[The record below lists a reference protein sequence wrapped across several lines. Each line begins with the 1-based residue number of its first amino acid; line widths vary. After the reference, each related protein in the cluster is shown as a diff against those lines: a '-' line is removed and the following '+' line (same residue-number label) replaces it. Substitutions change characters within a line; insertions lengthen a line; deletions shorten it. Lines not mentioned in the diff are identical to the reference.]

1 MPNYPLEDIT
11 DLKKTQ
17 LDIAQDPYV
26 LSVKPEPAKVVNT
39 KSGGL
44 KAVLRNEFDKIV
56 RGRVTLQ
63 QIQEELKVLRA
74 QNVVGKGEPAM
85 GWKLQ
90 DPETAKQIECQ
101 SKGEFNLEVRRC
113 VLIKKMMKAGQDCKN
128 YLVAIVAKMKTEKQA
143 KQEHKMQEKALKR
156 EKNLEMLKPS
166 GELMSSKVALF
177 KEALQLEGDP
187 SEWSSE
193 VLATKLDA
201 GTGRRLCEEAFAAK
215 REEREARSLM
225 ISAKESAEILRRFGA
240 GARKSEKKKKVREP
254 FLATVEKVKAQSEE
268 SRKPRGRMKK
278 LSHPCIK
285 KVLKPLAAAVAGA
298 YSSPPPL
305 VKMESSG
312 SKKRV
317 FIDLLSDSDD
327 DRRAHKKKAKVEGVS
342 SKEQVNVEEAAP
354 TDEGLWTCERC
365 TFNEN
370 PFNFLACSVC
380 FHPQSIDEEFT
391 PELATALQPASIKV
405 ITHAAATRRVQ
416 QSG

>member
-26 LSVKPEPAKVVNT
+26 LSVKPEPT
-39 KSGGL
+39 Q
-44 KAVLRNEFDKIV
+44 IV

-101 SKGEFNLEVRRC
+101 SNGEFNLEVRRC

-268 SRKPRGRMKK
+268 SRKPR
-278 LSHPCIK
+278 
-285 KVLKPLAAAVAGA
+285 VAGA

-317 FIDLLSDSDD
+317 LIDLLSDSDD
-327 DRRAHKKKAKVEGVS
+327 DRRAHKKKRKLKVCLRKNKS
-342 SKEQVNVEEAAP
+342 TLRKRHLP
-354 TDEGLWTCERC
+354 TKH
-365 TFNEN
+365 
-370 PFNFLACSVC
+370 V
-380 FHPQSIDEEFT
+380 QS
-391 PELATALQPASIKV
+391 ASIRK
-405 ITHAAATRRVQ
+405 ASTRSSRPNWQ
-416 QSG
+416 LHFNLPL

>member
-26 LSVKPEPAKVVNT
+26 LSVKPEPAKVVTFLVNT

-90 DPETAKQIECQ
+90 DPETAK
-101 SKGEFNLEVRRC
+101 
-113 VLIKKMMKAGQDCKN
+113 KN
-128 YLVAIVAKMKTEKQA
+128 RMPEQGRIQLGAIVAKMKTEKQA

-166 GELMSSKVALF
+166 GDLMSSKVALF
-177 KEALQLEGDP
+177 KEALKLEGDP

-268 SRKPRGRMKK
+268 SR
-278 LSHPCIK
+278 SH
-285 KVLKPLAAAVAGA
+285 
-298 YSSPPPL
+298 
-305 VKMESSG
+305 
-312 SKKRV
+312 
-317 FIDLLSDSDD
+317 
-327 DRRAHKKKAKVEGVS
+327 
-342 SKEQVNVEEAAP
+342 EENSA
-354 TDEGLWTCERC
+354 
-365 TFNEN
+365 
-370 PFNFLACSVC
+370 
-380 FHPQSIDEEFT
+380 I
-391 PELATALQPASIKV
+391 PAS
-405 ITHAAATRRVQ
+405 RRC
-416 QSG
+416 

>member
-1 MPNYPLEDIT
+1 M
-11 DLKKTQ
+11 
-17 LDIAQDPYV
+17 
-26 LSVKPEPAKVVNT
+26 
-39 KSGGL
+39 
-44 KAVLRNEFDKIV
+44 
-56 RGRVTLQ
+56 
-63 QIQEELKVLRA
+63 
-74 QNVVGKGEPAM
+74 
-85 GWKLQ
+85 
-90 DPETAKQIECQ
+90 
-101 SKGEFNLEVRRC
+101 SKGVARCLENSNLYP
-113 VLIKKMMKAGQDCKN
+113 I
-128 YLVAIVAKMKTEKQA
+128 AKPPA

-268 SRKPRGRMKK
+268 SRKPR
-278 LSHPCIK
+278 
-285 KVLKPLAAAVAGA
+285 VAGA

-354 TDEGLWTCERC
+354 TDE
-365 TFNEN
+365 
-370 PFNFLACSVC
+370 ACSVC

-391 PELATALQPASIKV
+391 PELATALQPASIKLTWSLALASALACSSASATSLCRSSPPGSERLLRPKNIASIIFV
-405 ITHAAATRRVQ
+405 NSQPRTHSHNTTPIILRLCISLLRDRDITTLPPHSTAF
-416 QSG
+416 SY

>member
-26 LSVKPEPAKVVNT
+26 LSVKPEPAKGDV
-39 KSGGL
+39 SG
-44 KAVLRNEFDKIV
+44 EHQIV

-187 SEWSSE
+187 SE
-193 VLATKLDA
+193 
-201 GTGRRLCEEAFAAK
+201 
-215 REEREARSLM
+215 
-225 ISAKESAEILRRFGA
+225 
-240 GARKSEKKKKVREP
+240 
-254 FLATVEKVKAQSEE
+254 
-268 SRKPRGRMKK
+268 
-278 LSHPCIK
+278 
-285 KVLKPLAAAVAGA
+285 
-298 YSSPPPL
+298 
-305 VKMESSG
+305 
-312 SKKRV
+312 
-317 FIDLLSDSDD
+317 
-327 DRRAHKKKAKVEGVS
+327 
-342 SKEQVNVEEAAP
+342 
-354 TDEGLWTCERC
+354 
-365 TFNEN
+365 
-370 PFNFLACSVC
+370 
-380 FHPQSIDEEFT
+380 
-391 PELATALQPASIKV
+391 
-405 ITHAAATRRVQ
+405 
-416 QSG
+416 

>member
-26 LSVKPEPAKVVNT
+26 LSVKPEPAKVVTFLVNT

-63 QIQEELKVLRA
+63 QIQEELKVLRE

-90 DPETAKQIECQ
+90 DPETAK
-101 SKGEFNLEVRRC
+101 
-113 VLIKKMMKAGQDCKN
+113 KN
-128 YLVAIVAKMKTEKQA
+128 RMPEQGRIQLGAIVAKMKTEKQA

-166 GELMSSKVALF
+166 GDLMSSKVALF
-177 KEALQLEGDP
+177 KEALKLEGDP

-268 SRKPRGRMKK
+268 SR
-278 LSHPCIK
+278 SHEETQPS
-285 KVLKPLAAAVAGA
+285 LHQEGA

-354 TDEGLWTCERC
+354 TDE
-365 TFNEN
+365 
-370 PFNFLACSVC
+370 ACSVC

-405 ITHAAATRRVQ
+405 DAEDCLMDTFYLEHGRISLADQEQLVKQISDADE
-416 QSG
+416 

>member
-26 LSVKPEPAKVVNT
+26 LSVKPEPAKVVTFLVNT

-187 SEWSSE
+187 SEWYSE

-240 GARKSEKKKKVREP
+240 GARKSEKKKKGARAFPGNSGESEGAIGREQETKRSHEETQPSLHQEGAEAFGRCSRRSVFQSSAPCEDGVQWFQEKGLHRSLVR
-254 FLATVEKVKAQSEE
+254 L
-268 SRKPRGRMKK
+268 R
-278 LSHPCIK
+278 
-285 KVLKPLAAAVAGA
+285 
-298 YSSPPPL
+298 
-305 VKMESSG
+305 
-312 SKKRV
+312 
-317 FIDLLSDSDD
+317 
-327 DRRAHKKKAKVEGVS
+327 
-342 SKEQVNVEEAAP
+342 
-354 TDEGLWTCERC
+354 
-365 TFNEN
+365 
-370 PFNFLACSVC
+370 
-380 FHPQSIDEEFT
+380 
-391 PELATALQPASIKV
+391 
-405 ITHAAATRRVQ
+405 
-416 QSG
+416 

>member
-26 LSVKPEPAKVVNT
+26 LSVKPEPAKVVTFLVNT

-268 SRKPRGRMKK
+268 SRKPR
-278 LSHPCIK
+278 
-285 KVLKPLAAAVAGA
+285 VAGA

-354 TDEGLWTCERC
+354 TDE
-365 TFNEN
+365 
-370 PFNFLACSVC
+370 ACSVC

-391 PELATALQPASIKV
+391 PELATALQPASIKDLACRSR
-405 ITHAAATRRVQ
+405 AACETNF
-416 QSG
+416 

>member
-26 LSVKPEPAKVVNT
+26 LSVKPEPAKVVTFLVNT

-166 GELMSSKVALF
+166 GELMRWHCSRKLCSW
-177 KEALQLEGDP
+177 KEIQASGP
-187 SEWSSE
+187 
-193 VLATKLDA
+193 
-201 GTGRRLCEEAFAAK
+201 R

-240 GARKSEKKKKVREP
+240 GARKSEKKKKGARAFPGNSGESEGAIGREQETKRSHEETQPSLHQEGAEAFGRCSRRSVFQSSAPCEDGVQWFQEKGLHRSLVR
-254 FLATVEKVKAQSEE
+254 L
-268 SRKPRGRMKK
+268 R
-278 LSHPCIK
+278 
-285 KVLKPLAAAVAGA
+285 
-298 YSSPPPL
+298 
-305 VKMESSG
+305 
-312 SKKRV
+312 
-317 FIDLLSDSDD
+317 
-327 DRRAHKKKAKVEGVS
+327 
-342 SKEQVNVEEAAP
+342 
-354 TDEGLWTCERC
+354 
-365 TFNEN
+365 
-370 PFNFLACSVC
+370 
-380 FHPQSIDEEFT
+380 
-391 PELATALQPASIKV
+391 
-405 ITHAAATRRVQ
+405 
-416 QSG
+416 